1 MSKERDIQILE
12 FKIAELEDKI
22 YEYQDHAI
30 SQRKIDKLNVL
41 QTKYGNQLAVIEAS

>member
-22 YEYQDHAI
+22 YTYQDYDI
-30 SQRKIDKLNVL
+30 SQKKIDKLTTRK
-41 QTKYGNQLAVIEAS
+41 TKYENQLAVIVAA

>member
-22 YEYQDHAI
+22 YAYQDFDI
-30 SQRKIDKLNVL
+30 SQNKIDKLTV
-41 QTKYGNQLAVIEAS
+41 QKTKYENQLAVIVAA